1 MECYIKQ
8 ALQNEIAE
16 FKNTG
21 DSKTYL
27 NYLSYLSINDS
38 QDKELCLSIMEE
50 SLNSEQSSALKTF
63 EKDFEL
69 LIETLIKRRNK
80 YYPENSN
87 EQNLQAFLN
96 FFSSIDI
103 SIMNFDSMHIYF
115 MESLHKITKEDFKTI
130 EFI

>member
-8 ALQNEIAE
+8 ALENEIAE
-16 FKNTG
+16 FKKTG

-38 QDKELCLSIMEE
+38 QNKDLCLSIMEE
-50 SLNSEQSSALKTF
+50 PLNSEQSSALKTF
-63 EKDFEL
+63 EKDFDL

-115 MESLHKITKEDFKTI
+115 MESFHKITKEDFKTI
-130 EFI
+130 ELI